1 MKRTRFLTPTVVVLL
16 ALALI
21 LGACTQPATPSTP
34 QVVKETVVVTQVVEK
49 KVTAEQPAEKITL
62 IITSGSGSAGSTKV
76 LKKQIERY
84 MQENPNVEVKVQEM
98 PWSSTQQHDMYVTWA
113 AGGLPVPDIYRIDIV
128 WPPEFAAAGWILPL
142 DEYIQKYGVDMG
154 DFLPGPINGVTVDGK
169 VYAMPYF
176 TDAGLLYYRKDLL
189 EKHGFSPPETFAELK
204 EQALAIMEA
213 EGIPNGFV
221 WQGDAYEGLTVDFLE
236 YVWGNCAS
244 VLDEK
249 GNVAIDDPK
258 AVEAL
263 QVMVDYIQSGVS
275 PEGVTTYKE
284 EDARNVFQRGDAV
297 FMRNWPYAWRL
308 LNKDD
313 SPVKG
318 KVGAKPMVHGEGCQ
332 SAAGLGGWNL
342 AINSQSKHPE
352 EAFKLIAYLTNPE
365 NQKELALEAGLS
377 PVRKSLYQDPDLLAA
392 NPFYETLYDVF
403 LNARPRPVHP
413 RYPEISAVIFTEVH
427 KALVGEQSPEE
438 AIQSIAKQLQEIVG
452 K

>member
-1 MKRTRFLTPTVVVLL
+1 MTRTRFVLPALLVLVALVL
-16 ALALI
+16 A
-21 LGACTQPATPSTP
+21 LGACAQPTPE
-34 QVVKETVVVTQVVEK
+34 VVKETVIVTKVVEK
-49 KVTAEQPAEKITL
+49 VVTKEVPAQEKITL

-76 LKKQIERY
+76 MRKQIERY
-84 MQENPNVEVKVQEM
+84 MAENPNVEVKIQEM

-142 DEYIQKYGVDMG
+142 DEYIQKYNVNMD
-154 DFLPGPINGVTVDGK
+154 DYLPGPINGVTVNGK
-169 VYAMPYF
+169 IYAMPFF

-189 EKHGFSPPETFAELK
+189 EKYGFEPPETFAELK
-204 EQALAIMEA
+204 EQALTIMEK

-236 YVWGNCAS
+236 YVWGNCAD
-244 VLDEK
+244 VLDEN
-249 GNVAIDDPK
+249 GNVVIDDPK

-263 QVMVDYIQSGVS
+263 KVMVDYIQSGVS

-342 AINSQSKHPE
+342 AINANSKHPE
-352 EAFKLIAYLTNPE
+352 EAFKLIAYLTTPE

-377 PVRKSLYQDPDLLAA
+377 PVRKSLYKDPDLLAA

-403 LNARPRPVHP
+403 LSARPRPVHP
-413 RYPEISAVIFTEVH
+413 RYPEISAVIFTEAH
-427 KALVGEQSPEE
+427 KALVGEQTPEE
-438 AIQSIAKQLQEIVG
+438 AIQRMAEQIREIVG